1 MAIRTRLTRG
11 SGTTLRRLLPIDG
24 IGRGGIVAAGA
35 TSIMLRALLLLG
47 KFAFIVALARYTGP
61 ATVGLY
67 ALLVTII
74 TISIYAMGL
83 EIHTFTTREIVSDDE
98 DGRGAEHIQSHLLTV
113 GGAFL
118 IALPVVYGFG
128 IFLGIVGKFS
138 FPLLAAILLC
148 EAIGQEL
155 GRYLMVMMRPVA
167 SNLLQFI
174 RGAAWMPVP
183 LVALLTTTPVHTIN
197 IILWSWLAGA
207 SAACAF
213 GLWMI
218 RGYFVR
224 AQRYR
229 LAWLGQ
235 AFLSARH
242 YFVVA
247 LLTQVQYYSDRF
259 IVQRAMG
266 ESFVGVYSFY
276 QSFANT
282 MMTFVQTGVIAVLLP
297 RLLRA
302 AKQNER
308 VVERKTL
315 TSMLVWS
322 MALALA
328 ISGVLAAAM
337 PFLLNQVQKAAYA
350 SALPAFY
357 VLLVGNLLLIAG
369 IIAHLGLYAR
379 RRDADLMR
387 VALGVIPL
395 GLVINIFTIPHFGIL
410 GASVTFAVTALLE
423 LAAKSV
429 LLWRLDRKSDIQ

>member
-1 MAIRTRLTRG
+1 M
-11 SGTTLRRLLPIDG
+11 
-24 IGRGGIVAAGA
+24 VAAGA
-35 TSIMLRALLLLG
+35 TSIVLRALLLLG
-47 KFAFIVALARYTGP
+47 KFVFIVALARYTDP

-67 ALLVTII
+67 ALLVTIV
-74 TISIYAMGL
+74 TIAIYAIGL

-118 IALPVVYGFG
+118 ISLPVIYGFG
-128 IFLGIVGKFS
+128 IFLAIAGKFS
-138 FPLLAAILLC
+138 FALLAAVLLC

-183 LVALLTTTPVHTIN
+183 LVALLTTNPAHTIDT
-197 IILWSWLAGA
+197 ILWSWLAGA
-207 SAACAF
+207 GAACGF
-213 GLWMI
+213 GFWMI
-218 RGYFVR
+218 RAYFVR
-224 AQRYR
+224 PQRYR

-235 AFLSARH
+235 AFLSARN
-242 YFVVA
+242 YLVVA

-259 IVQRAMG
+259 IVQRTMG
-266 ESFVGVYSFY
+266 ESYVGVYSFY
-276 QSFANT
+276 QSFSNT

-302 AKQNER
+302 AKQDKR
-308 VVERKTL
+308 DLERKTL
-315 TSMLVWS
+315 TAMLVWS
-322 MALALA
+322 MALAIA
-328 ISGVLAAAM
+328 ISGILAVGM
-337 PFLLNQVQKAAYA
+337 PFLLNQVQKATYA

-369 IIAHLGLYAR
+369 IVAHLGLYAR

-387 VALGVIPL
+387 VALVIVPL
-395 GLVINIFTIPHFGIL
+395 GLLINVFTIPRFGML
-410 GASVTFAVTALLE
+410 GASVTFAATALLE

-429 LLWRLDRKSDIQ
+429 LLWRLDRKSNSQ